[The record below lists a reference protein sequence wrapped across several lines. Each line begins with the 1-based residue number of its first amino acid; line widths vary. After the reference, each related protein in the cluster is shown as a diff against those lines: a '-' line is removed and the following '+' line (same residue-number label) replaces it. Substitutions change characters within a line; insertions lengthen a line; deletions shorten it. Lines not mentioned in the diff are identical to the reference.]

1 MSYLNPPYE
10 DNFKELCAAMPL
22 FYLDVFEM
30 REILKAQGRL
40 MDDVCAAFELVIDN
54 NFIMTADDQTI
65 REWEEVLHIPRDPSL
80 TLDQR
85 RRIVAGYTSG
95 RGHIGE
101 PEIREIVGQYTENAI
116 TVAFAKGVI
125 TIGIE
130 GEIFGED
137 SLVDTLLRRIP
148 AHLALKIILHIRRV
162 FRHEIPV
169 GYAALAGSYFL
180 GPPVGAGA
188 MQSILRFR
196 VANAGLVE
204 GYLEAQ
210 PVSREHTA
218 STMKLQATHAGF
230 LEPALYGSLPDA
242 HEAFTDVLD
251 VSGGAFTKPRVV
263 GAAPDV
269 VREGRVQ
276 ERSAGGAYYH
286 THIKS
291 KLIE

>member
-40 MDDVCAAFELVIDN
+40 MDDVCASFELVIDN
-54 NFIMTADDQTI
+54 SFIMTADDQTI
-65 REWEEVLHIPRDPSL
+65 RKWEAVLNIPRDPSL
-80 TLDQR
+80 TLEQR
-85 RRIVAGYTSG
+85 RKIVAGYTSG

-101 PEIREIVGQYTENAI
+101 PEIREIVRQYTENAI

-125 TIGIE
+125 TIDIE

-148 AHLALKIILHIRRV
+148 AHLALKILLHIRRV
-162 FRHEIPV
+162 FRHEIPI
-169 GYAALAGSYFL
+169 GYAALVGSYFL
-180 GPPVGAGA
+180 GPPVGARETR
-188 MQSILRFR
+188 STLRLR

-210 PVSREHTA
+210 PVSKEYMA
-218 STMKLQATHAGF
+218 STMKLQAAHAGF
-230 LEPALYGSLPDA
+230 LEPALYGSLPDTRK
-242 HEAFTDVLD
+242 AFTDVLD
-251 VSGGAFTKPRVV
+251 VSEGAFTKPRVM

-269 VREGRVQ
+269 VREGRLREQ
-276 ERSAGGAYYH
+276 NAGGAYYH